1 MTPAAPAPTT
11 AATLSTVSAWAQ
23 PDELAQD
30 AGPQRLSIW
39 FGVTGLL
46 LLATLLAAVFVQARQ
61 YTLLNTTVRV
71 QGDYLVLGLYQVE
84 TEYLRLREQLRKEVD
99 APGSS
104 ALQLRYDIFISRI
117 SMLGSER
124 ARRLIGEFNSEARP
138 QSDAPGVLQALD
150 SFTRRADLYLGSE
163 TRATLSPQAAKV
175 LLADLETLD
184 APIHD
189 VLQNAS
195 HRVAAQ
201 VTERQAKV
209 RNHNQIGLALTGF
222 LLAMVAVFA
231 SIALRQMRK
240 LEHRRSRLEALADQL
255 RDARI
260 EAEAA
265 SDLKSEFLADMSH
278 ELRTPL
284 HGLLGMLTL
293 LRESPRDTHAAAWLL
308 TADESAQHLRR
319 LLDDILDL
327 SKLNSGSLT
336 LLPTPVDLLALLRE
350 TRSLLLPAASAKGLS
365 LRIEIDPTLGAQ
377 AQLDATRVRQV
388 LFNLLSNAIKFTDA
402 GSIILKCQR
411 LQSEPDG
418 PELLA
423 FNVSDS
429 GVGMDR
435 ETLARLFQR
444 RSRSVE
450 GRSARLGGA
459 GLGLAISRNLARLM
473 DGEIVVSS
481 SPGAG
486 SVFSFR
492 CPLHRV
498 AGAAAPVLPSQSA
511 STRPLHV
518 LVAEDHPINRMYL
531 AALLTRLGHLAVLV
545 DDGLQALQAVQAR
558 ASDTSGAP
566 AFDLVL
572 MDVHMP
578 VMDGVAATSAIRA
591 LASPASLV
599 CIAAITADVFADT
612 LQRCQEAG
620 VNEVLSKPLSLEGL
634 RTVLANRFGN
644 QHLQPAGSTTSTQAG
659 LPLPSAPRTEAT
671 CHLLDHATLQGVTDL
686 MDSLQL
692 SRMYGDFFVQAE
704 GAARRMR
711 EAMRDADTEA
721 LRLCAHTVK
730 GAALHLGLPALAE
743 ASALLN
749 REAGT
754 LAAAH
759 LALAVQRFEEITAA
773 TRALCAGEGLLT
785 GTGSD

>member
-23 PDELAQD
+23 ADELAQD
-30 AGPQRLSIW
+30 AGPQRLSTW

-71 QGDYLVLGLYQVE
+71 QDDYLVLGLYQVE

-124 ARRLIGEFNSEARP
+124 ARRLIGGFNSEARP

-163 TRATLSPQAAKV
+163 TRAKLSPQAAKV

-365 LRIEIDPTLGAQ
+365 LRIEIDPTLEVRADLAAVPWRERSERLWPFARDALQ
-377 AQLDATRVRQV
+377 ALMHENDVVV
-388 LFNLLSNAIKFTDA
+388 LEGA
-402 GSIILKCQR
+402 GSPAEINLH
-411 LQSEPDG
+411 
-418 PELLA
+418 A
-423 FNVSDS
+423 SDY
-429 GVGMDR
+429 VNM
-435 ETLARLFQR
+435 
-444 RSRSVE
+444 
-450 GRSARLGGA
+450 RSALEARAACLLVTDIDRGGA
-459 GLGLAISRNLARLM
+459 FAHLYGTHRLLPPEERALIRGFVLNRFRGDASLLPPGPQQLQELTGVPTVAVLPMWREHGLPEEDGVFDDTPIGTAERVPGSVTVAVIAYPQVSNLDEFQPLRMARGVRLRWARTPAAIAGADWVVLPGSKHTSSDLAWLRAQGLAAAIARHAAAGKRVLGVCGGLQMLGTEMLDPHGVDGDAQGLGLL
-473 DGEIVVSS
+473 
-481 SPGAG
+481 
-486 SVFSFR
+486 
-492 CPLHRV
+492 PLRTRFD
-498 AGAAAPVLPSQSA
+498 APK
-511 STRPLHV
+511 
-518 LVAEDHPINRMYL
+518 
-531 AALLTRLGHLAVLV
+531 LLRHT
-545 DDGLQALQAVQAR
+545 QAR
-558 ASDTSGAP
+558 FG
-566 AFDLVL
+566 
-572 MDVHMP
+572 
-578 VMDGVAATSAIRA
+578 
-591 LASPASLV
+591 
-599 CIAAITADVFADT
+599 T
-612 LQRCQEAG
+612 LQGDWGA
-620 VNEVLSKPLSLEGL
+620 LSEIEFSGYEIRHG
-634 RTVLANRFGN
+634 
-644 QHLQPAGSTTSTQAG
+644 
-659 LPLPSAPRTEAT
+659 RTEAQPGT
-671 CHLLDHATLQGVTDL
+671 AV
-686 MDSLQL
+686 
-692 SRMYGDFFVQAE
+692 
-704 GAARRMR
+704 
-711 EAMRDADTEA
+711 A
-721 LRLCAHTVK
+721 LRNEAGEPIGWQQ
-730 GAALHLGLPALAE
+730 GAVLGLYAHGLFESPAAMQALFGADLRSLDQVFDGLADFVDHHFE
-743 ASALLN
+743 P
-749 REAGT
+749 GT
-754 LAAAH
+754 L
-759 LALAVQRFEEITAA
+759 LR
-773 TRALCAGEGLLT
+773 LLQPP
-785 GTGSD
+785 